1 MNKTR
6 LDAIIE
12 LLDEMSTADL
22 VALHNEY
29 CYETNNYDDEIF
41 DMDRFDEMCDG
52 MKPTDIANSIWYGD
66 FRPND
71 NYFCYNGLAN
81 FVSFDYDDDNNC
93 PIYRKEIAEYIDE
106 NDDCLYN
113 DEVKDLLDEWEEENE
128 EESEED
134 DE

>member
-1 MNKTR
+1 MAETR

-22 VALHNEY
+22 VAIHNEY
-29 CYETNNYDDEIF
+29 CYKTNNYDDEIF
-41 DMDRFDEMCDG
+41 DMDRFDELCEG
-52 MKPTDIANSIWYGD
+52 MKPADIANRIYYGD

-71 NYFCYNGLAN
+71 EYFCYNGYAN
-81 FVSFDYDDDNNC
+81 FVSFDFSDDGNC
-93 PIYRKEIAEYIDE
+93 PIYERDIAKYIDD
-106 NDDCLYN
+106 NDDCLY
-113 DEVKDLLDEWEEENE
+113 DSDVKDLLDEWEEENE